1 MDIITAPKQEI
12 KKGYYKEFHHIQT
25 AIRLFMC
32 FPIFPE
38 FWRDFQG
45 RPKYSR
51 QIANSVYILDR
62 VVLFGKFS
70 ILEVNDVTNTKP
82 MSVDYY

>member
-1 MDIITAPKQEI
+1 MDITKNFTI
-12 KKGYYKEFHHIQT
+12 Y
-25 AIRLFMC
+25 RLLFDC
-32 FPIFPE
+32 LCVFLFFPE

-62 VVLFGKFS
+62 VVLCGKFS